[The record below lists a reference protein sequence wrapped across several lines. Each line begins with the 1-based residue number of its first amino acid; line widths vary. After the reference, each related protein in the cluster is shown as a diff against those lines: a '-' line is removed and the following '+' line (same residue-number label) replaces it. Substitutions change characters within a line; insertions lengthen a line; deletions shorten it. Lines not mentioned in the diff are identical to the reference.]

1 MSTTLARPRVQSG
14 RRDPGLRLEPVGH
27 GRRPALAVGSLALV
41 MTCVAVFISVYLRA
55 GDQMSVL
62 AIARSVPEGQV
73 VRADDLKA
81 VRISAGTTIA
91 TVPAAAASAVVGR
104 RAAEALEP
112 DTLLG
117 TNELMTRFSPPSGE
131 SIVGVAAKDGQLPAS
146 GVAPG
151 ETVDVILTGQ
161 AGQQDASIGS
171 AATGAQSV
179 SSGAGTA
186 AGEPLVAG
194 TVLVSGAT
202 VLETA
207 TSPASSGSNDVDV
220 SLLTPSPLAPIVAS
234 ASAAG
239 EIALVV
245 VAPGS

>member
-1 MSTTLARPRVQSG
+1 
-14 RRDPGLRLEPVGH
+14 
-27 GRRPALAVGSLALV
+27 
-41 MTCVAVFISVYLRA
+41 MTCVAVFVSVYLRA
-55 GDQMSVL
+55 GDQVSVL
-62 AIARSVPEGQV
+62 AITRSVPQGQV
-73 VRADDLKA
+73 LTADDLKS

-91 TVPAAAASAVVGR
+91 TVPLAAAPAVVGR

-112 DTLLG
+112 NTLLA

-131 SIVGVAAKDGQLPAS
+131 SIVGVAAKEGQLPAS

-151 ETVDVILTGQ
+151 ETVDVILTGLP
-161 AGQQDASIGS
+161 GQQDTSLGS
-171 AATGAQSV
+171 APTGAPSV
-179 SSGAGTA
+179 SSGAGIA

-202 VLETA
+202 VLEA
-207 TSPASSGSNDVDV
+207 AASPASSGSNDVDV
-220 SLLTPSPLAPIVAS
+220 SLLTPSTLAPIVAS